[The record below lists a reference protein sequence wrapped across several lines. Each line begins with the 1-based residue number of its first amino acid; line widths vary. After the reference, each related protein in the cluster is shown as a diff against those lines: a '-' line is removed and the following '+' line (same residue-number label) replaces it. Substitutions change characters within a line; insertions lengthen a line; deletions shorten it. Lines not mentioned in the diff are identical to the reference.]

1 MKTKIKYK
9 IKKLLPDRIIYLYII
24 IKLIPDYLRAKKE
37 IKTKIFP
44 DFTIIPNEKTVNLII
59 NENKSLS
66 RFGDGEFMW
75 ILDKNQNSY
84 QDNSPQLAQELLET
98 LQSNDKNLLIG
109 IPGGIIDSSKCRL
122 QARMHWL
129 IVKNED
135 FSDILKY
142 LNPSRRYCDA
152 SITRP
157 YIDYNNKV
165 FSQNSF
171 NNLKRIWDKRKVVIV
186 EGEKTKLGMGNNLFD
201 NTISI
206 QRIICPAQNAYEK
219 IDRIMEA
226 IRKYVHK
233 DELILAA
240 LGPTAT
246 ILVARACQM
255 GFQAIDIGH
264 IDIEYM
270 WFLSG
275 TLLRKSIEGKYV
287 NESSDRICTN
297 KYDDDSTYL
306 SSIIEKVL

>member
-1 MKTKIKYK
+1 M
-9 IKKLLPDRIIYLYII
+9 
-24 IKLIPDYLRAKKE
+24 
-37 IKTKIFP
+37 
-44 DFTIIPNEKTVNLII
+44 
-59 NENKSLS
+59 
-66 RFGDGEFMW
+66 
-75 ILDKNQNSY
+75 
-84 QDNSPQLAQELLET
+84 
-98 LQSNDKNLLIG
+98 
-109 IPGGIIDSSKCRL
+109 
-122 QARMHWL
+122 
-129 IVKNED
+129 
-135 FSDILKY
+135 
-142 LNPSRRYCDA
+142 
-152 SITRP
+152 
-157 YIDYNNKV
+157 

-275 TLLRKSIEGKYV
+275 TLLRKSIEGKYMK
-287 NESSDRICTN
+287 R
-297 KYDDDSTYL
+297 
-306 SSIIEKVL
+306 

>member
-37 IKTKIFP
+37 IKKKIFP

-129 IVKNED
+129 IVKN
-135 FSDILKY
+135 
-142 LNPSRRYCDA
+142 
-152 SITRP
+152 
-157 YIDYNNKV
+157 
-165 FSQNSF
+165 
-171 NNLKRIWDKRKVVIV
+171 
-186 EGEKTKLGMGNNLFD
+186 
-201 NTISI
+201 
-206 QRIICPAQNAYEK
+206 
-219 IDRIMEA
+219 
-226 IRKYVHK
+226 
-233 DELILAA
+233 
-240 LGPTAT
+240 
-246 ILVARACQM
+246 
-255 GFQAIDIGH
+255 
-264 IDIEYM
+264 
-270 WFLSG
+270 
-275 TLLRKSIEGKYV
+275 
-287 NESSDRICTN
+287 
-297 KYDDDSTYL
+297 
-306 SSIIEKVL
+306 